1 MEGTVGEIRMF
12 AGTFAPMNWSI
23 CNGQTLA
30 LRAYTALYAIIGTN
44 YGGDGTTTFKLPD
57 LQGRTIVG
65 TGQGV
70 GLTNYDL
77 GDSTG
82 TETAT
87 LSLSQMSAH
96 NHLLT
101 YTPAAG
107 TATVTIKASADLN
120 DEPSPE
126 GNLLG
131 APAALGESLFGL
143 PQGLVQEVQMANDTL
158 SIQKVAGPQLTN
170 LALAVS
176 GSTTTAIHENRQPS
190 MALNYV
196 ICLQGVFPSRD

>member
-1 MEGTVGEIRMF
+1 MF
-12 AGTFAPMNWSI
+12 AGTYAPLNWSI

-44 YGGDGTTTFKLPD
+44 YGGDGTSTFKLPD

-65 TGQGV
+65 AGQGV

-77 GDSTG
+77 GVSTG

-87 LSLSQMSAH
+87 LSLSEMSAH

-101 YTPAAG
+101 YTPAAV
-107 TATVTIKASADLN
+107 TATVNIKASADLN
-120 DEPSPE
+120 DETKPA

-143 PQGLVQEVQMANDTL
+143 PQGLVQQVQMANGTL
-158 SIQKVAGPQLTN
+158 SIQSVTGPQLTN

-196 ICLQGVFPSRD
+196 ICLQGVFPARD

>member
-1 MEGTVGEIRMF
+1 MEGTIGEIRMF
-12 AGTFAPMNWSI
+12 AGTFAPLNWSI

-30 LRAYTALYAIIGTN
+30 IGSYTTLYAVIGTS
-44 YGGDGTTTFKLPD
+44 YGGDGRSTFKLPD

-65 TGQGV
+65 AGQGA
-70 GLTNYDL
+70 GLTNYNI

-87 LSLSQMSAH
+87 LSLSQMAAH

-101 YTPAAG
+101 YTPAAS
-107 TATVTIKASADLN
+107 TATVTIKASADQN
-120 DEPSPE
+120 DQISPA

-131 APAALGESLFGL
+131 APSGIGESLYGI
-143 PQGLVQEVQMANDTL
+143 PQTPAQEVQMADGTL
-158 SIQKVAGPQLTN
+158 GIQSVTGPQLTS

-176 GSTTTAIHENRQPS
+176 GSTTTAIHENRQPL

-196 ICLQGVFPSRD
+196 ICMYGIFPSRD